1 MKKIV
6 LALVLL
12 TPGIALAK
20 DATTTLA
27 VKGWHCGGCSA
38 KTESALKKV
47 DGVKNVTADDEKN
60 TVVVAY
66 DDSKTNE
73 KALIDAVKKSGFE
86 ASAAKAAPAAPKKN

>member
-20 DATTTLA
+20 DATATFS

-47 DGVKNVTADDEKN
+47 EGVKTVTADDEKN
-60 TVVVAY
+60 TVVIAY

-73 KALIDAVKKSGFE
+73 KALADAIKKSGFE
-86 ASAAKAAPAAPKKN
+86 PSAKSAPAKKN